1 MTVGQDNA
9 IATPAPGAEPKPNP
23 FQRIIGVLF
32 SPDAT
37 FQSIARRPDWLVP
50 LVLLL
55 LVALAAGI
63 IMAPHMDFG
72 AAAREAM
79 EQNKNVSPEQI
90 DKAVRISA
98 SIGKVVMYIAPVL
111 SLIGLLVIAGVVLL
125 AFRIF
130 GGEGDYKQAFS
141 VTCYASMPTIIKSVV
156 TLVIVVA
163 KGGIVPAQAMQT
175 IVRSNLGFL
184 VDYKTKPMAFALLSS
199 FDIFTVWFLT
209 LLIIGFAYV
218 ARVSKVK
225 SAVTI
230 ISLWILVLLLKL
242 IGPAFQSLRANK

>member
-9 IATPAPGAEPKPNP
+9 LAPPAPGVEPKPNP

-37 FQSIARRPDWLVP
+37 FASIARRPDWVVP

-55 LVALAAGI
+55 LVAMAAGV
-63 IMAPHMDFG
+63 IMAPHIDFG
-72 AAAREAM
+72 AAARESM
-79 EQNKNVSPEQI
+79 EQQKNVSPEQI

-98 SIGKVVMYIAPVL
+98 SVGKVFTYLAPVL

-130 GGEGDYKQAFS
+130 GGEGDFKQAFS
-141 VTCYASMPTIIKSVV
+141 VTCYASIPSIIKSVV
-156 TLVIVVA
+156 TLIIIVA
-163 KGGIVPAQAMQT
+163 KGGIIPAQALAT

-184 VDYKTKPMAFALLSS
+184 VDYKANPMAFALLSS
-199 FDIFTVWFLT
+199 FDIFSIWFLA
-209 LLIIGFAYV
+209 LLIIGFSYV

-225 SAVTI
+225 AAVTI
-230 ISLWILVLLLKL
+230 ISLWVIVLLLKL
-242 IGPAFQSLRANK
+242 IGPALQSLRANK